1 MREYFLKQYVNI
13 RGKKYINNLLFNFDI
28 RFDYFCLKILFN
40 KIIIIFIVY
49 IF

>member
-1 MREYFLKQYVNI
+1 MREHFSKQYANT
-13 RGKKYINNLLFNFDI
+13 RGKKYINNLLLNFDI

-40 KIIIIFIVY
+40 KIIITSIVY